1 MNLKNKTAHKGDI
14 FFILTLCAVLFSGKI
29 YASPEDVASK
39 PVYISASILEVI
51 LKHPDTNDEI
61 VIKRNQDRQATIERA
76 YSRVAR
82 GKINP
87 MYPFKPYNVETIGEL
102 EVIDYLKK
110 ISAGNTDI
118 VIIDTRKR
126 SWYSIN
132 GHIPLSIN
140 IPAKKFRNE
149 YSSMEYMEEIFGI
162 LIGGRLLDFTYAK
175 TLVLYCNGIWC
186 GKTPSVI
193 KKLLSYGYPSE
204 KLKYYRGGMQSWKS
218 LGLPVIKNYVKPSDA
233 FSDY

>member
-1 MNLKNKTAHKGDI
+1 MNLKNKTAHRGDI
-14 FFILTLCAVLFSGKI
+14 FFILTLCAVLFSGEI
-29 YASPEDVASK
+29 FAESDDLASK
-39 PVYISASILEVI
+39 PVYITPGVLEVI
-51 LKHPDTNDEI
+51 LKDPDTNAKV

-76 YSRVAR
+76 YNRVSR

-87 MYPFKPYNVETIGEL
+87 MHPFKPYNVETIGEL
-102 EVIDYLKK
+102 EVIEYLKK
-110 ISAGNTDI
+110 ISAGDSDI
-118 VIIDTRKR
+118 VVIDTRKKT
-126 SWYSIN
+126 WYSIN

-149 YSSMEYMEEIFGI
+149 YSSLEYFEEIFGI
-162 LIGGRLLDFTYAK
+162 LIGGKMLDFTYAK

-218 LGLPVIKNYVKPSDA
+218 LGLPVIKKYVDHDDS
-233 FSDY
+233 F